1 MHTRARSALLIVY
14 FSAISAMASESTFV
28 EKEINHYPFSAS
40 VERSA
45 TIRSRYQRVAAG
57 MSPAEVISI
66 LGEPDEIRRL
76 YSASTG
82 NEKHIG
88 YTYWFVIRRAVEN
101 GSVNE
106 RQEALVRISFD
117 LKGRV
122 MKVDHWGFDE
132 AS

>member
-1 MHTRARSALLIVY
+1 MHTWVRSTLLIVY
-14 FSAISAMASESTFV
+14 FAVISAMASESSFV
-28 EKEINHYPFSAS
+28 EKEINKYPFSAS
-40 VERSA
+40 AERSA
-45 TIRSRYQRVAAG
+45 TIRSRYQRVAVG
-57 MSPAEVISI
+57 MSPTEVKSI

-76 YSASTG
+76 YSASIG

-106 RQEALVRISFD
+106 RQEVLVRISFD
-117 LKGRV
+117 LKGLV
-122 MKVDHWGFDE
+122 MKVDHWGFDD